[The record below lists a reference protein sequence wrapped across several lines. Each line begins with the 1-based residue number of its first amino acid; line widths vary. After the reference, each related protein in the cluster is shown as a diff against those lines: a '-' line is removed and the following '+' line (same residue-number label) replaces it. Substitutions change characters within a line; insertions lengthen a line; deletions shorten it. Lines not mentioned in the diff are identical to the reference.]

1 MFMLMVKDCVFN
13 ITEIKVSLSLSL
25 LETPSEMEKT
35 AVDSFSSKT
44 SIRTTITEVTSFQGI
59 RKDVTASELLQ
70 SKIIDENTFKDL
82 SAGKLTVAEISE
94 KDSVR
99 KYLEGT
105 NSIAGVY
112 LQATKE
118 TLSIQEAKSRGL
130 LTPGTSLVLLEAQ
143 AATGF
148 VIDPVKN
155 KKLSVEEAVAQGVVG
170 KEWKNKLLS
179 AERAVTGYKDPYT
192 GDTVSLFQALKKD
205 LIVKDHGIR
214 LLEAQI
220 ATGGII
226 DPVYSHR
233 VPVQVAY
240 ERGYFDEEMNQ
251 ILSDPDDDTKGFFD
265 PNTQENLTYLQL
277 IERCTTDPV
286 TGLSLLVIVKKGEFY
301 FFVDEA
307 TKLILKST
315 TTTKAGGKYRGTTV
329 SLWDLLYSKYITE
342 EKRRELVQQ
351 YKTGT
356 ITIKQFM
363 DSVLK
368 IVEEQTASQMEKTAV
383 TTFQGIRKDV
393 TASEL
398 LQSKIIDENTFKDL
412 SAGKLTV
419 AEISEKDSVRKY
431 LEGTNSI
438 AGVYLQATKETLSIQ
453 EAKSRG
459 LLTPGTS
466 LVLLEAQAA
475 TGFVIDPVKN
485 KKLSVEEAVAQGVV
499 GKEWKNKLLS
509 AERAVTGYKDP
520 YTGDTISLFQA
531 LKKDLI
537 VKDHGIRLLE
547 AQIATG
553 GIIDPV
559 YSHRVPVQVAY
570 ERGYFDEEMNQIL
583 SDPDDDTKGFFDP
596 NTQENLTYLQLIER
610 CTTDPVTG
618 LSLLVIVKKGEFYF
632 FVDEATKLILK
643 STTTTKAGGKY
654 RGTTVSLWDLL
665 YSKYITEE
673 KRRELVQQYKT
684 GTITIKQFMDSVL
697 KIVEEQTASQMEKTG
712 IRKDVTA
719 SELLQSKIIDENT
732 FKDLSAGKLT
742 VAEISEKDSVRKY
755 LEGTNS
761 IAGVYLQAT
770 KETLSIQEA
779 KSRGLLTPGT
789 SLVLLEAQ
797 AATGF
802 VIDPVKNKKLSVEE
816 AVAQGVV
823 GKEWKNKLL
832 SAERAVT
839 GYKDPYTGDTIS
851 LFQAL
856 KKDLIVKDHGIRLL
870 EAQIATGGIIDPVYS
885 HRVPVQV
892 AYERGYFDEEMN
904 QILSDPDDD
913 TKGFFDP
920 NTQENLT
927 YLQLIERC
935 TTDPV
940 TGLSLL
946 VIVKKGEFYF
956 FVDEATKLILKS
968 TTTTKAGGKYR
979 GTTVSLWDLLYSKYI
994 TEEKRRELVQ
1004 QTTITEVTTFQGIRK
1019 DVTASELLQSKIID
1033 ENTFKD
1039 LSAGKLTVAEISE
1052 KDSVRKYLE
1061 GTNSIAGVYL
1071 QATKET
1077 LSIQEAKSRG
1087 LLTPGT
1093 SLVLLEAQA
1102 ATGFVIDPVK
1112 NKKLSVEE
1120 AVAQGVVGNE
1130 WKNKLL
1136 SAERA
1141 VTGYKDPYTG
1151 DTISLFQ
1158 ALKKDL
1164 IVKDH
1169 GIRLLEAQIA
1179 TGGIIDPV
1187 YSHRVPVQVAY
1198 ERGYFDEEMN
1208 QILSDPDDDTK
1219 GFFDPNTQENLT
1231 YLQLIERCTT
1241 DPVTG
1246 LSLLVIVKKGEFY
1259 FFVDE
1264 ATKLILKSTTTTK
1277 AGGKYRGTTVSLWD
1291 LLYSKYITEE
1301 KRRELVQ
1308 QYKTGTIT
1316 IKQFMDSVLKIVT
1329 TFQGIRKDVT
1339 ASELLQSKI
1348 IDENTFKDL
1357 SAGKLTVAEIS
1368 EKDSVRKYLE
1378 GTNSI
1383 AGVYLQATKETLS
1396 IQEAKSRGLLTP
1408 GTSLVLL
1415 EAQAATGFVIDPV
1428 KNKKLSVEEAVAQ
1441 GVVGNEWKNK
1451 LLSAERAVTGYKD
1464 PYTGDTISLFQALKK
1479 DLIVKDHGIRLLEA
1493 QIATGGIID
1502 PVYSHRVP
1510 VQVAYERGYFDE
1522 EMNQILSDPDDD
1534 TKGFFDPNTQENLTY
1549 LQLIERCTTDPVTG
1563 LSLLVIVKK
1572 GEFYFF
1578 VDEATKLILK
1588 STTTTK
1594 AGGKYRGTTV
1604 SLWDLLYSKYITEE
1618 KRRELVQQYK
1628 TGTITIKQFMDS
1640 VLKIVEEQ
1648 TASQMEK
1655 TAVDSSS
1662 SNTSIRTT
1670 ITEVT
1675 TFQGIRKD
1683 VTASELLQSKI
1694 IDENTFKDLSAG
1706 KLTVAEISEKDS
1718 VRKYLEGTNSIAGV
1732 YLQATKETLSIQE
1745 AKSRGLLT
1753 PGTSLVLL
1761 EAQAATGFV
1770 IDPVKNKKLSVEEAV
1785 AQGVVGNEWKNKL
1798 LSAERAVTGY
1808 KDPYTGDT
1816 ISLFQALKKDLIV
1829 KDHGIRLLEAQIATG
1844 GIIDPVYSHR
1854 VPVQV
1859 AYERGYFDEEMN
1871 QILSDPDDDTKG
1883 FFDPNTQENLTYLQ
1897 LIERCTTDPVTGLSL
1912 LVIVKKGEFY
1922 FFVDEATKLILKSTT
1937 TTKAGGKYRGTTV
1950 SLWDLLY
1957 SKYITEEK
1965 RRELVQQYKTGTIT
1979 IKQFMDSVLKIVEE
1993 QTACQMEKTAV
2004 DSSSSNTSIR
2014 TTITE
2019 VTTFQGIRKDVTA
2032 SELLQSKIIDENTFK
2047 DLSAGKLT
2055 VAEISEKDSVRKY
2068 LEGTNSI
2075 AGVYLQAT
2083 KETLSIQEAK
2093 SRGLLTPGTSLVL
2106 LEAQAATGFVI
2117 DPVKNKKLSVEEAVA
2132 QGVVGN
2138 EWKNKLLSAER
2149 AVTGYK
2155 DPYTGDTISLFQALK
2170 KDLIVKDH
2178 GIRLLEAQIA
2188 TGGIIDPVYSH
2199 RVPVQVAYQR
2209 GYFDEEMNQILSDPD
2224 DDTKGFFDPNTQE
2237 NLTYLQLIE
2246 RCTTDPVTG
2255 LSLLVIVKKGEFY
2268 FFVDEATKLILKS
2281 TTTTKAGG
2289 KYRGTT
2295 VSLWDLLYSK
2305 YITEEKRRE
2314 LVQQYKTGTITIK
2327 QFMDSVLKIVE
2338 EQTASQMEK
2347 TAVDSSSSNTSIRT
2361 TITEVTTFQGIRKD
2375 VTASELLQSK
2385 IIDENTFKDL
2395 SAGKL
2400 TVAEI
2405 SEKDSVRKYLEGTN
2419 SIAGVY
2425 LQATKETLSIQE
2437 AKSRGLL
2444 TPGTSLVLLEAQA
2457 ATGFVIDP
2465 VKNKKLS
2472 VEEAVAQGV
2481 VGNEWKNK
2489 LLSAERAVTGYKD
2502 PNTGDTISLFQL
2514 ILKSTTT
2521 TKAGGKYRGTTVSLW
2536 DLLYSKYIT
2545 EEKRRELVQQYKTG
2559 TITIKQ
2565 FMDSVLKIV
2574 EEQTASQMEKTA
2586 VDSSSSNTS
2595 IRTTI
2600 TEVTTF
2606 QGIRKDVTAS
2616 ELLQSKIIDENT
2628 FKDLSAGKLTV
2639 AEISEKDSVRKYLE
2653 GTNSIAGVYLQAT
2666 KETLSIQEAKS
2677 RGLLTPGTSLVL
2689 LEAQAATGFVIDPVK
2704 NKKLSV
2710 EEAVAQ
2716 GVVGNEW
2723 KNKLLSAERAVTG
2736 YKDPYTGDTISLF
2749 QALKKDLIVKDHGIR
2764 LLEAQIATGGII
2776 DPVYSHRVPVQV
2788 AYQRGYFDEEMNQ
2801 ILSDPDDD
2809 TKGFFDPNTQE
2820 NLTYLQLIERCT
2832 TDPVTGLSL
2841 LVIVKKGEF
2850 YFFVDEATKLI
2861 LKSTTTT
2868 KAGGKYRGT
2877 TVSLWD
2883 LLYSKYITEEKRREL
2898 VQQYKTGTIT
2908 IKQFMDSV
2916 LKIVEEQT
2924 ASQMEKTAVDSSSSN
2939 TSIRTTIT
2947 EVTTFQGIRK
2957 DVTASELLQSKI
2969 IDENTFKDLSA
2980 GKLTV
2985 AEISEKDSVRKY
2997 LEGTNSIAGVYLQA
3011 TKETLSIQEAKSRGL
3026 LKPGT
3031 SLVLLEAQAATGF
3044 VIDPVK
3050 NKKLSVEE
3058 AVAQGVVGK
3067 EWKNKLLSAERAV
3080 TGYKDP
3086 YTGDTISLF
3095 QALKKDF
3102 IVKDHG
3108 IRLLE
3113 AQIATGGIIDPV
3125 YSHRVP
3131 VQVAYERG
3139 YFDEEMNQILSDPDD
3154 DTKGFFDPNTKENL
3168 TYLQLIE
3175 RCTTDP
3181 VTGLSLLVIVKK
3193 GEFYFFVDE
3202 ATKLILKSTTTTKA
3216 GGKYRGTTVS
3226 LWDLLYSKYITE
3238 EKRRELVQQYKTG
3251 TITIKQFMDS
3261 VLNIVEEQTASQM
3274 DIKVTHSGHIYPQN
3288 SYFQTIKDM
3297 VSQRY
3302 EEEKEK
3308 TKKDLQSAVA
3318 VTLTA
3323 DMWTSMNMEAYLA
3336 VTGHYVDKES
3346 HELHSSVLA
3355 VQHVPQ
3361 NTLQKTLPRLI
3372 GASWRS
3378 GA

>member
-1 MFMLMVKDCVFN
+1 
-13 ITEIKVSLSLSL
+13 
-25 LETPSEMEKT
+25 MEKT
-35 AVDSFSSKT
+35 AVDSSSSKT
-44 SIRTTITEVTSFQGI
+44 AIRTTITEVTIFQGI

-82 SAGKLTVAEISE
+82 SAGKLTVTEISE

-170 KEWKNKLLS
+170 KEWKSKLLS

-192 GDTVSLFQALKKD
+192 GDTISLFQALKKD

-342 EKRRELVQQ
+342 EKRREFVQQ

-368 IVEEQTASQMEKTAV
+368 IVEEQTASRIEKTAVDSSLSNTSIRTTITEV

-499 GKEWKNKLLS
+499 GKEWKSKLLSAERAVTGYKDPYTGDTISLFQALKKDLIVKDHGIRLLEAQIATGGIIDPVYSHRVPVQVAYERGYFDEEMNQILSDPDDDTKGFFDPNTQENLTYLQLIERCTTDPVTGVSLLVIVKKGEFYFFVDEATKLILKSTTTTKAGGKYRGTTVSLWDLLYSKYITEEKRRELVQQYKTGTITIKQFMDSVLKIVEEQTTSRIEKTAVDSSSSNTSIRTTITEVTTFQGIRKDVTASELLQSKIIDENTFKDLSAGKLTVAEISEKDSVRKYLEGTNSIAGVYLQATKETLSIQEAKSRGLLKPGTSLVLLEAQAATGFVIDPVKNKKHSVEEAVAQGVVGKEWKSKLLS

-697 KIVEEQTASQMEKTG
+697 KIVEEQTASRIEKTAVDSSSSNTS
-712 IRKDVTA
+712 IR
-719 SELLQSKIIDENT
+719 
-732 FKDLSAGKLT
+732 
-742 VAEISEKDSVRKY
+742 
-755 LEGTNS
+755 
-761 IAGVYLQAT
+761 
-770 KETLSIQEA
+770 
-779 KSRGLLTPGT
+779 
-789 SLVLLEAQ
+789 
-797 AATGF
+797 
-802 VIDPVKNKKLSVEE
+802 
-816 AVAQGVV
+816 
-823 GKEWKNKLL
+823 
-832 SAERAVT
+832 
-839 GYKDPYTGDTIS
+839 
-851 LFQAL
+851 
-856 KKDLIVKDHGIRLL
+856 
-870 EAQIATGGIIDPVYS
+870 
-885 HRVPVQV
+885 
-892 AYERGYFDEEMN
+892 
-904 QILSDPDDD
+904 
-913 TKGFFDP
+913 
-920 NTQENLT
+920 
-927 YLQLIERC
+927 
-935 TTDPV
+935 
-940 TGLSLL
+940 
-946 VIVKKGEFYF
+946 
-956 FVDEATKLILKS
+956 
-968 TTTTKAGGKYR
+968 
-979 GTTVSLWDLLYSKYI
+979 
-994 TEEKRRELVQ
+994 
-1004 QTTITEVTTFQGIRK
+1004 TTITEVTTFQGIRK

-1087 LLTPGT
+1087 LLKPGT

-1112 NKKLSVEE
+1112 NKKHSVEE
-1120 AVAQGVVGNE
+1120 AVAQGVVGKE
-1130 WKNKLL
+1130 WK
-1136 SAERA
+1136 S
-1141 VTGYKDPYTG
+1141 
-1151 DTISLFQ
+1151 
-1158 ALKKDL
+1158 
-1164 IVKDH
+1164 
-1169 GIRLLEAQIA
+1169 
-1179 TGGIIDPV
+1179 
-1187 YSHRVPVQVAY
+1187 
-1198 ERGYFDEEMN
+1198 
-1208 QILSDPDDDTK
+1208 
-1219 GFFDPNTQENLT
+1219 
-1231 YLQLIERCTT
+1231 
-1241 DPVTG
+1241 
-1246 LSLLVIVKKGEFY
+1246 
-1259 FFVDE
+1259 
-1264 ATKLILKSTTTTK
+1264 
-1277 AGGKYRGTTVSLWD
+1277 
-1291 LLYSKYITEE
+1291 
-1301 KRRELVQ
+1301 
-1308 QYKTGTIT
+1308 
-1316 IKQFMDSVLKIVT
+1316 
-1329 TFQGIRKDVT
+1329 
-1339 ASELLQSKI
+1339 
-1348 IDENTFKDL
+1348 
-1357 SAGKLTVAEIS
+1357 
-1368 EKDSVRKYLE
+1368 
-1378 GTNSI
+1378 
-1383 AGVYLQATKETLS
+1383 
-1396 IQEAKSRGLLTP
+1396 
-1408 GTSLVLL
+1408 
-1415 EAQAATGFVIDPV
+1415 
-1428 KNKKLSVEEAVAQ
+1428 
-1441 GVVGNEWKNK
+1441 K

-1648 TASQMEK
+1648 TASRIEK

-1785 AQGVVGNEWKNKL
+1785 AQGVVGKEWKSKL

-1993 QTACQMEKTAV
+1993 QTASRIEKTAV

-2132 QGVVGN
+2132 QGVVGK
-2138 EWKNKLLSAER
+2138 EWKSKLLSAER

-2199 RVPVQVAYQR
+2199 RVPVQVAYER

-2338 EQTASQMEK
+2338 EQTTSRIEK

-2405 SEKDSVRKYLEGTN
+2405 SEKDSVRKYLKGTN

-2481 VGNEWKNK
+2481 VGKEWK
-2489 LLSAERAVTGYKD
+2489 S
-2502 PNTGDTISLFQL
+2502 
-2514 ILKSTTT
+2514 
-2521 TKAGGKYRGTTVSLW
+2521 
-2536 DLLYSKYIT
+2536 
-2545 EEKRRELVQQYKTG
+2545 
-2559 TITIKQ
+2559 
-2565 FMDSVLKIV
+2565 
-2574 EEQTASQMEKTA
+2574 
-2586 VDSSSSNTS
+2586 
-2595 IRTTI
+2595 
-2600 TEVTTF
+2600 
-2606 QGIRKDVTAS
+2606 
-2616 ELLQSKIIDENT
+2616 
-2628 FKDLSAGKLTV
+2628 
-2639 AEISEKDSVRKYLE
+2639 
-2653 GTNSIAGVYLQAT
+2653 
-2666 KETLSIQEAKS
+2666 
-2677 RGLLTPGTSLVL
+2677 
-2689 LEAQAATGFVIDPVK
+2689 
-2704 NKKLSV
+2704 
-2710 EEAVAQ
+2710 
-2716 GVVGNEW
+2716 
-2723 KNKLLSAERAVTG
+2723 KLLSAERAVTG

-2776 DPVYSHRVPVQV
+2776 DPVYSHRVPSQV
-2788 AYQRGYFDEEMNQ
+2788 AYERGYFDEEMNQ

-2832 TDPVTGLSL
+2832 TDPITGLCL
-2841 LVIVKKGEF
+2841 LPLVK
-2850 YFFVDEATKLI
+2850 
-2861 LKSTTTT
+2861 
-2868 KAGGKYRGT
+2868 
-2877 TVSLWD
+2877 
-2883 LLYSKYITEEKRREL
+2883 
-2898 VQQYKTGTIT
+2898 
-2908 IKQFMDSV
+2908 
-2916 LKIVEEQT
+2916 
-2924 ASQMEKTAVDSSSSN
+2924 
-2939 TSIRTTIT
+2939 
-2947 EVTTFQGIRK
+2947 
-2957 DVTASELLQSKI
+2957 
-2969 IDENTFKDLSA
+2969 
-2980 GKLTV
+2980 
-2985 AEISEKDSVRKY
+2985 
-2997 LEGTNSIAGVYLQA
+2997 
-3011 TKETLSIQEAKSRGL
+3011 
-3026 LKPGT
+3026 
-3031 SLVLLEAQAATGF
+3031 
-3044 VIDPVK
+3044 
-3050 NKKLSVEE
+3050 
-3058 AVAQGVVGK
+3058 
-3067 EWKNKLLSAERAV
+3067 
-3080 TGYKDP
+3080 
-3086 YTGDTISLF
+3086 
-3095 QALKKDF
+3095 
-3102 IVKDHG
+3102 
-3108 IRLLE
+3108 
-3113 AQIATGGIIDPV
+3113 
-3125 YSHRVP
+3125 
-3131 VQVAYERG
+3131 
-3139 YFDEEMNQILSDPDD
+3139 
-3154 DTKGFFDPNTKENL
+3154 
-3168 TYLQLIE
+3168 
-3175 RCTTDP
+3175 
-3181 VTGLSLLVIVKK
+3181 
-3193 GEFYFFVDE
+3193 
-3202 ATKLILKSTTTTKA
+3202 
-3216 GGKYRGTTVS
+3216 
-3226 LWDLLYSKYITE
+3226 
-3238 EKRRELVQQYKTG
+3238 
-3251 TITIKQFMDS
+3251 
-3261 VLNIVEEQTASQM
+3261 
-3274 DIKVTHSGHIYPQN
+3274 
-3288 SYFQTIKDM
+3288 
-3297 VSQRY
+3297 
-3302 EEEKEK
+3302 
-3308 TKKDLQSAVA
+3308 
-3318 VTLTA
+3318 
-3323 DMWTSMNMEAYLA
+3323 
-3336 VTGHYVDKES
+3336 
-3346 HELHSSVLA
+3346 
-3355 VQHVPQ
+3355 
-3361 NTLQKTLPRLI
+3361 
-3372 GASWRS
+3372 
-3378 GA
+3378 